1 MDELSSAGNS
11 FSSSDLTGTTD
22 PNVLT
27 GNATVTA
34 FLPPSVFQSI
44 PNHSQVGTV
53 FVVYDTGVLF
63 PITSGQERNSS
74 VSTVVGSAVLGIHIG
89 LGLRFSGLVDPVRIM
104 LRVKQQEV
112 GINNVCMQR
121 IQEDIRCVGG
131 TLIYYM
137 ECMQWQTR
145 VRKK

>member
-1 MDELSSAGNS
+1 M
-11 FSSSDLTGTTD
+11 
-22 PNVLT
+22 
-27 GNATVTA
+27 
-34 FLPPSVFQSI
+34 
-44 PNHSQVGTV
+44 

-89 LGLRFSGLVDPVRIM
+89 LGLRFTGLVDPVRIM

-112 GINNVCMQR
+112 GINNVCVQR